1 MTVTVTSNG
10 DVPQQPLNFDN
21 SYLPD
26 QLIAGVFPRV
36 TFNGTV
42 ASGATVNSVTPL
54 PRGTVM
60 GQKTANTATAAAKAG
75 NTGNG
80 TLSAVTVGNLSI
92 LPGIYT
98 VIWTAATTFNVFNS
112 LGQQIGQG
120 VNGTATT
127 VGTNGGLTFTAT
139 AGGTAWVAG
148 DEFLITVAAGTGQW
162 VPSVVTATDGSEIP
176 VAILADIVDPSAG
189 AVNAGFYQ
197 TGEFNQNAITYDASW
212 TIAGLTPFLRDV
224 SIFLK
229 TSVSAADPTNE

>member
-1 MTVTVTSNG
+1 MVTVTSNG

-42 ASGATVNSVTPL
+42 ASGATVNTVTPL

-80 TLSAVTVGNLSI
+80 TASAVTVGNLAS
-92 LPGIYT
+92 LAGVYTLIYT
-98 VIWTAATTFNVFNS
+98 SATAFNVFNS

-120 VNGTATT
+120 VNGTSAL
-127 VGTNGGLTFTAT
+127 VGTNGGIGITMT
-139 AGGTAWVAG
+139 AGGTAFVAG
-148 DEFLITVAAGTGQW
+148 DEFLITVVAGSGQW
-162 VPSVVTATDGSEIP
+162 VPSVATATDGSEIP
-176 VAILADIVDPSAG
+176 VAILADVCDPSGG

-197 TGEFNQNAITYDASW
+197 TGEFNQNAITFDSGW
-212 TIAGLTPFLRDV
+212 TVAAITPFLRDV

-229 TSVSAADPTNE
+229 TSVSASDPSNE